1 VAFSPQGIKTPL
13 IGLVKEGM
21 KSDIIQAFRQRASEY
36 LCWST
41 REAEVLSAI
50 ERVVKQVRVEW
61 EKEKLTE
68 ELTKTN
74 RNLQELVRELKTI
87 LAIGKTV
94 TSTKRQNVLFEKI
107 VERAV

>member
-1 VAFSPQGIKTPL
+1 MAFSPQGIKTPL
-13 IGLVKEGM
+13 IVLVKEGM
-21 KSDIIQAFRQRASEY
+21 KSDIIQSFRRRASDY

-41 REAEVLSAI
+41 REAEVLSAN

-68 ELTKTN
+68 KLYKTN

-107 VERAV
+107 IEGAV

>member
-1 VAFSPQGIKTPL
+1 M